1 MKQGRLHDNISCGGW
16 AGAVIW
22 SAGAVGEAVYTTASV
37 AFDRA
42 GTVMQKPLEKCQ
54 ESKGDGPT
62 EGPTDRQSDLKS
74 RMD

>member
-54 ESKGDGPT
+54 ESKGDAS
-62 EGPTDRQSDLKS
+62 TDRQSDLKS